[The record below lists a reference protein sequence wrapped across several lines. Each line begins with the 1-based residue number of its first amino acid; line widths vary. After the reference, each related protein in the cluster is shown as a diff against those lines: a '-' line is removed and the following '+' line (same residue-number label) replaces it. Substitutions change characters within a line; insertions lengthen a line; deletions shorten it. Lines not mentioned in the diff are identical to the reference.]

1 MVKNITL
8 EHSCQIRT
16 LYQISGVHGKALLN
30 MFPQYSKA
38 QIYVHARK
46 PINGEPVFDRR
57 KINKGRPRIFLQRD
71 LRNMVRTIPTK
82 NPLPPMLWGGG
93 GGGEGGFWFFFLIV
107 WEF

>member
-71 LRNMVRTIPTK
+71 LRNMVRTIPKLRKSTGSFTSK
-82 NPLPPMLWGGG
+82 
-93 GGGEGGFWFFFLIV
+93 
-107 WEF
+107 